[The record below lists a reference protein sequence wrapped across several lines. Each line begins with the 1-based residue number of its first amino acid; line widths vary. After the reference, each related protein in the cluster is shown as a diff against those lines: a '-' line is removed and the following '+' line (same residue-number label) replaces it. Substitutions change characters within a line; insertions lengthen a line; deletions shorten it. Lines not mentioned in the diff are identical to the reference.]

1 MGHTGDTP
9 EREARTL
16 ALLHGFVLILL
27 LVLTCG
33 SAANVWYTLS
43 TQNALPTNNDPS
55 TAAASAETWDPK
67 YDSLE
72 PHKALPTWLSHL
84 AAFGLGLAVPV
95 LWILALSVSYL
106 RWKSSAIRTSSIKG
120 RARKWSDKLGKQTL
134 QGEVIAIDGDPDE
147 ALRIEID
154 QKYDG
159 NDSQAGTWRE
169 TSRRQVLRPF
179 TIALPR
185 GQHVRVEP
193 DDRAQLAIPLGETIE
208 LEKWVRRR
216 RTRLTLG
223 ESVCVVGRV
232 ERWVDTSSG
241 YGGAAEGR
249 VMRAPRRGRMLVA
262 TGALQRSFT
271 RRARAARSWLLV
283 WSICFFLPCWFG
295 SFPFWV
301 NVLYGNPGVATVVG
315 KSTITVKQRKKA
327 DYQTDVVRLRIDA
340 TNQEFSDWLRPSTGW
355 PPVGARVPVFYAP
368 SWLIYARV
376 GKTPTVDLKKGEDG
390 RPVASVAFP
399 ILLMIAYGIGRYFRH
414 RPWWERKRVDEDLVD
429 STKGE

>member
-1 MGHTGDTP
+1 VRHTGGKAD
-9 EREARTL
+9 REARTL
-16 ALLHGFVLILL
+16 AQLRWFALILL
-27 LVLTCG
+27 FVLTCG
-33 SAANVWYTLS
+33 SVANVWYTLS
-43 TQNALPTNNDPS
+43 TQNALPANVDPP
-55 TAAASAETWDPK
+55 TAAASADTWDPQ

-72 PHKALPTWLSHL
+72 PHKALPTWLSYL
-84 AAFGLGLAVPV
+84 VAFGFGMAVPV
-95 LWILALSVSYL
+95 LSILALSVSYL
-106 RWKSSAIRTSSIKG
+106 RWKSSAIRTASIKG

-134 QGEVIAIDGDPDE
+134 QGEVIAIDGDPAE
-147 ALRIEID
+147 ALLVEID
-154 QKYDG
+154 QRYDG
-159 NDSQAGTWRE
+159 DDSRAGTWRE

-193 DDRAQLAIPLGETIE
+193 DDRAQLAIPLGETIG

-216 RTRLTLG
+216 RARLTLG
-223 ESVCVVGRV
+223 ESVSVVGRV

-262 TGALQRSFT
+262 TGALHRSAT

-301 NVLYGNPGVATVVG
+301 NVLYGNPGVATIVR
-315 KSTITVKQRKKA
+315 KSRITVKQRKKA

-340 TNQEFSDWLRPSTGW
+340 TNQEFSDWLRPSTGS
-355 PPVGARVPVFYAP
+355 PPVGARVPVFHAP
-368 SWLIYARV
+368 DWLVYARV
-376 GKTPTVDLKKGEDG
+376 GKTPTADLKKGEDG
-390 RPVASVAFP
+390 RPYFSVVFT
-399 ILLMIAYGIGRYFRH
+399 ILLMIAYGIGRHFRH
-414 RPWWERKRVDEDLVD
+414 RPWWERKRVDEDMVD